1 MEGVPIEPHSLAY
14 IPEVAAA
21 ANEYINGAR
30 SKKEVKSRSKEAIEQ
45 LNGAIQDAYLHQE
58 VTVFGIH
65 QKAAFAPKD
74 STYHIYLKE
83 GSVTGLS
90 DGFVI
95 VDAESDFEAIEAH
108 NSARQNALLNR
119 VREMSY
125 GRYITSH
132 LLTLE
137 QRRFVRNDFLMQ
149 TDIRAR
155 AFAPAAISEIFLEG
169 ATYIPEDSRT
179 LEAERIVTA
188 SDPLT
193 AKLVESLLAKVEESD
208 ETMYSLINGAR
219 TFRKIHTMNPVASKA
234 TMHLLENSLA
244 EDFFGQVYH
253 FAESVPIIEEQGEKI
268 EFSKLIGPDIRMLI
282 TSLASGPHADIKS
295 QRFVNETALYLGACR
310 MAGNVVLTNPV
321 YIPLEHLEPSKI
333 ESLGR
338 LNAG

>member
-1 MEGVPIEPHSLAY
+1 VPIEPHSLAY

-45 LNGAIQDAYLHQE
+45 LNGAIQDVYLHKE

-74 STYHIYLKE
+74 SSYHIYLKE

-108 NSARQNALLNR
+108 NSAHQNALLRR
-119 VREMSY
+119 VRDMSY

-149 TDIRAR
+149 TDILSR
-155 AFAPAAISEIFLEG
+155 AFVPAAISEIFLEG
-169 ATYIPEDSRT
+169 ATNIPEDSRT

-193 AKLVESLLAKVEESD
+193 AKLVESLLTNVTESEEVMS
-208 ETMYSLINGAR
+208 SLISGAR
-219 TFRKIHTMNPVASKA
+219 TFRDINTMNPIASKA
-234 TMHLLENSLA
+234 TLHLLENSLG
-244 EDFFGQVYH
+244 DNLFGQVFH
-253 FAESVPIIEEQGEKI
+253 FADSVPIIEEQGANI
-268 EFSKLIGPDIRMLI
+268 EFSRLIGSDIKMLI
-282 TSLASGPHADIKS
+282 TSFATGPHADIKS
-295 QRFVNETALYLGACR
+295 QRFVDETGLYLGACR
-310 MAGNVVLTNPV
+310 MNGNIVLTNPV